1 MSASKGHSADRPLLS
16 DGLTPPR
23 YTKYIKQ
30 TTPMASFAD
39 YVASRPAAE
48 QAQADILHY
57 TEVLMEALTQDA
69 PEGYTYAIDGGRKYH
84 KVWMYRNGKRDS
96 IHAFVDKKT
105 GDVLKPAST
114 KAPAKGVRFN
124 LLDEASR
131 EDMLSRVGWSG
142 GYLYLTH

>member
-1 MSASKGHSADRPLLS
+1 M
-16 DGLTPPR
+16 T
-23 YTKYIKQ
+23 
-30 TTPMASFAD
+30 SFAD

-48 QAQADILHY
+48 QAEADILHY
-57 TEVLMEALTQDA
+57 TEVLMEALTMDA
-69 PEGYTYAIDGGRKYH
+69 PEGYSYAIDGGRKYH
-84 KVWMYRNGKRDS
+84 KVWMSTESGNRS

-131 EDMLSRVGWSG
+131 ENMLSRVEWSG
-142 GYLYLTH
+142 GYLYVR